1 MKQKLL
7 LYIPIAILFGA
18 IGFYFNHQR
27 FTPSAPAAPAVA
39 NLFAQSMVE
48 ATGKP
53 EPLSEWKGKSLIVN
67 FWATWCGPCVEEMP
81 ELNALRAELV
91 SKNIHVI
98 GIGIDSQDNIA
109 KFAEKYK
116 ITYPLYVA
124 GVNGTALLRQF
135 GNDAGG
141 LPFTVLIGADGQ
153 IKKMYLGSIKFDA
166 LRKDLAL
173 LGA

>member
-1 MKQKLL
+1 MKRKLL
-7 LYIPIAILFGA
+7 VYIPIAVLFFA
-18 IGFYFNHQR
+18 IGAYFNLKR
-27 FTPSAPAAPAVA
+27 LTPSTPEAPAVV

-48 ATGKP
+48 ANGKDA
-53 EPLSEWKGKSLIVN
+53 PLSQWKGKPLIIN

-81 ELNALRAELV
+81 ELNALHAELV
-91 SKNIHVI
+91 EKNISVI

-124 GVNGTALLRQF
+124 GINGTALLRQF
-135 GNDAGG
+135 GNDVGG

-153 IKKMYLGSIKFDA
+153 VKKMYMGSIKFDE
-166 LRKDLAL
+166 LRKDLSL
-173 LGA
+173 LQ